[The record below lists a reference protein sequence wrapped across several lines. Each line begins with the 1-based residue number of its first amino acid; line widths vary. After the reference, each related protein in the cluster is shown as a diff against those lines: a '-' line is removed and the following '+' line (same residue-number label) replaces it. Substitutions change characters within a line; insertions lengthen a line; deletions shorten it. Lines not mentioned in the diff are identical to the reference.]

1 MNMPNPAA
9 LSPSHL
15 QRARLPRWL
24 LPATWPQQG
33 SQPALADL
41 HLAQGRVRRV
51 IPHQPEM
58 KIDGGGWDLNGALV
72 LPGLVDAHTH
82 LDKAFTL
89 ARMGTVQPGLL
100 GAIEAMMVD
109 RCGWTEADVRD
120 RASRAL
126 QWAFEAGVTHL
137 RTHCDWWEA
146 DTQPPAWSVLRELA
160 HDWADRL
167 TLERVSLIPLH
178 LFADRS
184 TALALAASVARGG
197 PGALLGGFV
206 HTTNWN
212 PQALRH
218 LFEAAQQHS
227 LNVDLHVDEELN
239 PTACGLATTAAILQ
253 DTRFD
258 GHVVCGHTCALAM
271 QDEATALATL
281 DAVAAVPITLVTL
294 PITNL
299 LLQDAITGR
308 TPRQRGITLV
318 KEARERDIPVL
329 VASDNVQDPFCPVG
343 SFDPL
348 EALAAGVMAAQL
360 DAPFDRW
367 SDALCR
373 SDWLRRGPAKLP
385 LQVGDSADLLVFTAA
400 DVWGFPSRSQPRVV
414 LRGGRVASGVPPEH
428 WLVEQNTKE
437 AACPP

>member
-1 MNMPNPAA
+1 MA
-9 LSPSHL
+9 LAPIL
-15 QRARLPRWL
+15 LRRARLPRWL
-24 LPATWPQQG
+24 LPHAWPATG

-41 HLAQGRVRRV
+41 HLAEGRVQSV
-51 IPHQPEM
+51 QPHLPTS
-58 KIDGGGWDLNGALV
+58 KNTTNGWDLNGALV

-89 ARMGTVQPGLL
+89 PRMDTVQPGLL

-109 RCGWTEADVRD
+109 RRGWTEADVHE
-120 RASRAL
+120 RAGRAL
-126 QWAFEAGVTHL
+126 QWAFDAGVTHL
-137 RTHCDWWEA
+137 RTHCDWWEPEG
-146 DTQPPAWSVLRELA
+146 QPLAWSVLRELA

-178 LFADRS
+178 LYADRD
-184 TALALAASVARGG
+184 TALALAATVARSG

-206 HTTNWN
+206 HSTNWD

-218 LFEAAQQHS
+218 LFEAAQRHV

-239 PTACGLATTAAILQ
+239 PAACGLATTAALLQ
-253 DTRFD
+253 DLRFD
-258 GHVVCGHTCALAM
+258 GHVVCGHTCALAA
-271 QDEATALATL
+271 QDEANALATL
-281 DAVAAVPITLVTL
+281 DAVAQAPITLVTL

-299 LLQDAITGR
+299 LLQDATTGR

-318 KEARERDIPVL
+318 KEARERGIPVL

-348 EALAAGVMAAQL
+348 EALAAGVTAAQL

-367 SDALCR
+367 SESLCR
-373 SDWLRRGPAKLP
+373 SDWLRRGPATLP
-385 LQVGDSADLLVFTAA
+385 LQRGDTADLLVFTAA
-400 DVWGFPSRSQPRVV
+400 DAWGFPSRSQPRVV
-414 LRGGRVASGVPPEH
+414 LRGGRVTSGLVPAQWKPES
-428 WLVEQNTKE
+428 LTQE
-437 AACPP
+437 APCLP

>member
-1 MNMPNPAA
+1 MDMPLAPT
-9 LSPSHL
+9 LL

-24 LPATWPQQG
+24 LPHTWPTRS

-41 HLAQGRVRRV
+41 HLADGRVERV
-51 IPHQPEM
+51 QPHQLLSERS
-58 KIDGGGWDLNGALV
+58 IGRWDLNGALV

-89 ARMGTVQPGLL
+89 PRMGAVQPGLL

-109 RCGWTEADVRD
+109 RRSWTKADVRA
-120 RASRAL
+120 RAGRAL
-126 QWAFEAGVTHL
+126 LWAFEAGVTHL
-137 RTHCDWWEA
+137 RTHCDWWEPDA
-146 DTQPPAWSVLRELA
+146 QPLAWSVLRELA
-160 HDWADRL
+160 HEWSGRL
-167 TLERVSLIPLH
+167 ELERVSLIPLH
-178 LFADRS
+178 LYADRD
-184 TALALAASVARGG
+184 TALALAGAVARSG

-206 HTTNWN
+206 HSTNWD

-218 LFEAAQQHS
+218 LFEAARQHG

-239 PTACGLATTAAILQ
+239 PAACGLATTAALLREM
-253 DTRFD
+253 RFE
-258 GHVVCGHTCALAM
+258 GHVVCGHTCALAA
-271 QDEATALATL
+271 QEPATALATL
-281 DAVAAVPITLVTL
+281 DAVAAAPITLVTL

-299 LLQDAITGR
+299 LLQDASTGR

-318 KEARERDIPVL
+318 KEARERGIPVL

-348 EALAAGVMAAQL
+348 EALASGVTAAQL

-367 SDALCR
+367 SEALCR

-385 LQVGDSADLLVFTAA
+385 LQSGDCADLMLFTATDA
-400 DVWGFPSRSQPRVV
+400 WGFPSRSQPRVV
-414 LRGGRVASGVPPEH
+414 LRGGRVTHGQVPAH
-428 WLVEQNTKE
+428 WLDEPALE
-437 AACPP
+437 ATP

>member
-1 MNMPNPAA
+1 MNMPAPAA
-9 LSPSHL
+9 LSPTQL

-24 LPATWPQQG
+24 LPPNWPQPG
-33 SQPALADL
+33 NQPALADL
-41 HLAQGRVRRV
+41 HLAQGRVQRLV
-51 IPHQPEM
+51 PHQPET
-58 KIDGGGWDLNGALV
+58 KIDGDGWDLNGALV

-89 ARMGTVQPGLL
+89 PRMGKVEPGLL
-100 GAIEAMMVD
+100 GAIEAMMAD
-109 RCGWTEADVRD
+109 RRGWTEADVRE

-126 QWAFEAGVTHL
+126 QWAYDAGVTHL

-146 DTQPPAWSVLRELA
+146 DTQPLAWAVLRELA

-167 TLERVSLIPLH
+167 TLERVSLTPLH
-178 LFADRS
+178 LYAERAS
-184 TALALAASVARGG
+184 AMALAASVARGG
-197 PGALLGGFV
+197 HGALLGGFV

-218 LFEAAQQHS
+218 LFEAAQQHG

-239 PTACGLATTAAILQ
+239 PAACGLATTAAILQ
-253 DTRFD
+253 DMRFD
-258 GHVVCGHTCALAM
+258 GHVVCGHTCALSM

-281 DAVAAVPITLVTL
+281 DAVAAAPITLVTL

-299 LLQDAITGR
+299 LLQDATTGR

-318 KEARERDIPVL
+318 KEARERGIPVL

-348 EALAAGVMAAQL
+348 EALATGVMAAQL

-400 DVWGFPSRSQPRVV
+400 DAWGFPSRTQPRVV
-414 LRGGRVASGVPPEH
+414 LRAGRVASGLPPAQ
-428 WLVEQNTKE
+428 WLAERNTRQ
-437 AACPP
+437 AA